1 MAFTLQAGR
10 LVRDGKPV
18 AFVASPFIG
27 GAFPRP
33 PKIAVIHFTGGGSA
47 MSSANWFADRS
58 RPPASGSS
66 AHVVIDRDGSIV
78 QCVGLDRVAWHAGR
92 SSWQGIVGLNS
103 HSIGIELANYG
114 NLHAVGGNWC
124 GPGDKKVAN
133 PVMAVHRN
141 GNPDGSRNPIGWE
154 PYPAAQIAAT
164 HELMALLVTMGVT
177 QAVGHDDIAPV
188 RKSDP
193 GPAFDMTLFRAHA
206 FGGRRDNG
214 DNVKTVL
221 PAAGLYLRAG
231 PDGAA
236 AKLREAPYARG
247 TLVRPLRIDGDWL
260 EVSVL
265 ADGAPVATGWMR
277 SIYLG
282 EPTESVEESVPL
294 HDFADDAPR
303 LETPI
308 PKVRRR
314 KRGDGVG

>member
-1 MAFTLQAGR
+1 
-10 LVRDGKPV
+10 VP
-18 AFVASPFIG
+18 FVASPFIG
-27 GAFPRP
+27 GGFASPPR
-33 PKIAVIHFTGGGSA
+33 IAVIHFTGGGSA

-58 RPPASGSS
+58 RPPATGSS

-78 QCVGLDRVAWHAGR
+78 QCVAIDRIAWHAGR
-92 SSWQGIVGLNS
+92 SNWKGIVGLNP

-133 PVMAVHRN
+133 PVMASHRN
-141 GNPDGSRNPIGWE
+141 GNPDGSRHPIGWE
-154 PYPAAQIAAT
+154 AYPAAQINAT
-164 HELMALLVTMGVT
+164 VELMQLLVSLGVNE
-177 QAVGHDDIAPV
+177 AVGHDDIAPV

-193 GPAFDMTLFRAHA
+193 GPAFDMTLFRSRV

-214 DNVKTVL
+214 DNVKIVL

-236 AKLREAPYARG
+236 AKLREAPYAKG

-265 ADGAPVATGWMR
+265 ANGAPVATGWMR

-294 HDFADDAPR
+294 HDFAEDAGGVPA
-303 LETPI
+303 PI
-308 PKVRRR
+308 PRRRR
-314 KRGDGVG
+314 KKGEGVG